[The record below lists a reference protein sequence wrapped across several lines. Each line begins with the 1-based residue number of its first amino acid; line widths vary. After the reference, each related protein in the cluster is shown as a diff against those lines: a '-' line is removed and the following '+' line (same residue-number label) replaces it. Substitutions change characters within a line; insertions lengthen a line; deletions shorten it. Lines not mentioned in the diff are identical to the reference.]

1 MTVHKWTL
9 VLNKHWTPITV
20 TSIFGAMR
28 LLCRESANV
37 VDTESYELFDLS
49 KWTQRPAD
57 NINDAKI
64 IRLSSGEI
72 ERPEI
77 VVLTQYGGIPYCEV
91 NWSRKNL
98 YKRDKHRCQY
108 CGIKSPQ
115 SGLSIDHVR
124 PSSQGGRTSFENCV
138 TACVDCNAKKSDRT
152 LKECGMKLLKKPTA
166 PRWSPIMSFL
176 PAIYPDSWDTFIK
189 KI

>member
-1 MTVHKWTL
+1 
-9 VLNKHWTPITV
+9 
-20 TSIFGAMR
+20 MR